1 MKIENFE
8 DFTIDRFEGVNLSG
22 EELFNFITEYK
33 SYYDV
38 ANMDYVVKVK
48 LWNGVEIRREEKVE
62 SISKMGVALT
72 NINLEIM
79 GEITNILHILKKDSE
94 YHGECPNLKEWAK
107 HAEKYQEK
115 FKYYEVG
122 KKFRR

>member
-8 DFTIDRFEGVNLSG
+8 NFSIDRYEGVNLSG
-22 EELFNFITEYK
+22 EELFNFIVEYK

-38 ANMDYVVKVK
+38 ANKEYVVKVK
-48 LWNGVEIRREEKVE
+48 LWNGVEIKREEKVE
-62 SISKMGVALT
+62 SISKMGAALD

-94 YHGECPNLKEWAK
+94 YHRECPDLKKWAK
-107 HAEKYQEK
+107 AVEEYHEK
-115 FKYYEVG
+115 FKYHEVR
-122 KKFRR
+122 KK